1 MDEDILDEELD
12 NIIDIYWHVLARKCL
27 FLVFILH
34 PITIIYHL

>member
-12 NIIDIYWHVLARKCL
+12 NIIDIYWHESAFFY
-27 FLVFILH
+27 FLVFILY